1 MTKNKMNPASLGF
14 RVHTGWAAMIAV
26 RPPSASLLPTILDR
40 RRVEMIVGTDPQ
52 DRRFAYHAA
61 AKLTVD
67 AAQRF
72 VLETEKIASSR
83 AKDEL
88 AIAIRDLREGGYE
101 VVASGTIVGNRP
113 FSSPLEATLRSHSLL
128 HAAEGE
134 LFRQAI
140 IGASEALDVPVIRVP
155 ARELYPQAVKHLG
168 VSIEII
174 RQRLAEL
181 GRSVGKPWT
190 QDQKESLLVALLAFG
205 KGDLAF
211 SGHNQCSSRVYID
224 GLEV

>member
-1 MTKNKMNPASLGF
+1 MNKNKLKPAALGF

-83 AKDEL
+83 AKDGL
-88 AIAIRDLREGGYE
+88 ATAIRDLREWGYE

-140 IGASEALDVPVIRVP
+140 IGASEALDVPVTRVP

-205 KGDLAF
+205 KGDLAL
-211 SGHNQCSSRVYID
+211 SGHTPATPSV
-224 GLEV
+224 